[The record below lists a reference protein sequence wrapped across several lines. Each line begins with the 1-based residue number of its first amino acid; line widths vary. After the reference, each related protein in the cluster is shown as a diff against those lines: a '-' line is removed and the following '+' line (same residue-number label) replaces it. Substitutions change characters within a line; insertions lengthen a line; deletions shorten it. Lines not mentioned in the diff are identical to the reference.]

1 MAISATVN
9 GRPAQLDGPPDMP
22 YYGLARP
29 ARHDGHKVRVQYRPI
44 RCIHPADQRRAGQVL
59 ACLQSGEIDGAITA
73 IEGIGETEEGRG
85 IHSFWLSLEVLQCGY
100 RQCGQIKPLSLFLP
114 ATRSPTMRPLTLRC
128 PLFGRFISRRSL
140 AIPRFNCGPGAQPRL
155 CWQMLLSSVRHSST

>member
-1 MAISATVN
+1 MD
-9 GRPAQLDGPPDMP
+9 GRLNSMDRRTCPITALRDLLGMTGTKFECSSTNPVHSPCRSTASRSGP
-22 YYGLARP
+22 
-29 ARHDGHKVRVQYRPI
+29 
-44 RCIHPADQRRAGQVL
+44 
-59 ACLQSGEIDGAITA
+59 ACLQSGEIDGAITT